1 MSASV
6 PGNNFIK
13 LALAD
18 DHKIFREGIKM
29 ALGGKPHLKI
39 IWEADDGKD
48 LMHKMAIKMPDV
60 LLMDI
65 RMPELDGI
73 NAIQLIRKEN
83 EEIKII
89 VLTMYDDQQMIS
101 KMMES
106 GANAYLTKTTDPD
119 EIYEAILTCV
129 NDDFYF
135 NDLVNQAVLLKLQHK
150 KTIRQ
155 HYPKQIQFSE
165 KELQILKFLSEDKT
179 TEEISKL
186 VFLSP
191 RTIESIRQNMKAKV
205 GVKTIAGLIVYGMR
219 NKLIE

>member
-1 MSASV
+1 
-6 PGNNFIK
+6 
-13 LALAD
+13 
-18 DHKIFREGIKM
+18 M

-73 NAIQLIRKEN
+73 SAIQLIRKEN
-83 EEIKII
+83 EDIKII

-135 NDLVNQAVLLKLQHK
+135 NDLVNQAVLLRLQHK
-150 KTIRQ
+150 KTVRQ

-165 KELQILKFLSEDKT
+165 KELQILKFLGEDKT

-191 RTIESIRQNMKAKV
+191 RTIESIRQSMKAKV

>member
-1 MSASV
+1 MSAS
-6 PGNNFIK
+6 GNNFIK

-48 LMHKMAIKMPDV
+48 LMHKLAIKMPDV

-129 NDDFYF
+129 NDEFYF
-135 NDLVNQAVLLKLQHK
+135 NDLVNQAVLLRLQHK
-150 KTIRQ
+150 KIVRQ

>member
-1 MSASV
+1 
-6 PGNNFIK
+6 
-13 LALAD
+13 
-18 DHKIFREGIKM
+18 M

-48 LMHKMAIKMPDV
+48 LMHKLAIKMPDV

-73 NAIQLIRKEN
+73 SAIQLIRKEN

-135 NDLVNQAVLLKLQHK
+135 NDLVNQAVLLRLQHK
-150 KTIRQ
+150 KTVRQ

-165 KELQILKFLSEDKT
+165 KELQILKFLGEDKT

>member
-1 MSASV
+1 MSAS
-6 PGNNFIK
+6 GNNFIK

-48 LMHKMAIKMPDV
+48 LMHKLAIKMPDV

-73 NAIQLIRKEN
+73 SAIQLIRKEN

-135 NDLVNQAVLLKLQHK
+135 NDLVNQAVLLRLQHK
-150 KTIRQ
+150 KTVRQ

-165 KELQILKFLSEDKT
+165 KELQILKFLGEDKT

>member
-1 MSASV
+1 MSAS
-6 PGNNFIK
+6 GNNFIK

-39 IWEADDGKD
+39 IWEADDGRD
-48 LMHKMAIKMPDV
+48 LMHKLAIKIPDV

-135 NDLVNQAVLLKLQHK
+135 NDLVNQAVLLRLQHK
-150 KTIRQ
+150 KTVRQ

-165 KELQILKFLSEDKT
+165 KELQILKYLSEDKT

>member
-1 MSASV
+1 MSAS
-6 PGNNFIK
+6 GNNFIK

-48 LMHKMAIKMPDV
+48 LMHKMASKLPDV

-101 KMMES
+101 KM
-106 GANAYLTKTTDPD
+106 
-119 EIYEAILTCV
+119 
-129 NDDFYF
+129 
-135 NDLVNQAVLLKLQHK
+135 
-150 KTIRQ
+150 R
-155 HYPKQIQFSE
+155 
-165 KELQILKFLSEDKT
+165 
-179 TEEISKL
+179 
-186 VFLSP
+186 
-191 RTIESIRQNMKAKV
+191 
-205 GVKTIAGLIVYGMR
+205 
-219 NKLIE
+219 